1 MMKEIVLSENALI
14 TSKTDLKGNI
24 IYANNDFLK
33 YAGYKVDELLY
44 KSHNIVRHEDM
55 PRTVF
60 KCLWDYIQKGDEIF
74 AYVKN
79 KTKDNNYYWVFANVT
94 PSIDINNNIIGYYSV
109 RRMPNKSAISTI
121 ESLYSDLLR
130 VEQQQGLN
138 KGVEMLENFCKDAD
152 KTYNEL
158 IFSLQ
163 EAK

>member
-1 MMKEIVLSENALI
+1 MSREIFLQEDSLI
-14 TSKTDLKGNI
+14 TSKTDLKGRI
-24 IYANNDFLK
+24 VYANDDFLK

-74 AYVKN
+74 AFVKN
-79 KTKDNNYYWVFANVT
+79 KAKDGNFYWVFANVT

-138 KGVEMLENFCKDAD
+138 KGVEMLKNFCKDAD

-163 EAK
+163 ETR

>member
-1 MMKEIVLSENALI
+1 MKEIVLSENALI

>member
-1 MMKEIVLSENALI
+1 M
-14 TSKTDLKGNI
+14 NI
-24 IYANNDFLK
+24 INEFFVSFILIKLYFK
-33 YAGYKVDELLY
+33 FKVCRKIKFPLLWKFY
-44 KSHNIVRHEDM
+44 FSKWKFYFSADKM
-55 PRTVF
+55 PKTVF
-60 KCLWDYIQKGDEIF
+60 KYLWDYMKEGKEIF

-94 PSIDINNNIIGYYSV
+94 PSIDVNNNIIGYYSV

-130 VEQQQGLN
+130 AEQQQGLN
-138 KGVEMLENFCKDAD
+138 KGVEMLKNFCKDAD